1 MSFSSDT
8 KNELCKL
15 PLRTCCRRAE
25 CYGLFLLGKSFSPS
39 SVVLS
44 TENPMVA
51 RTAADTAAR
60 VTGAVMKIAGSGA
73 GGGGA
78 CTVSA
83 AGRGEAEK
91 IFGSLG
97 HTGREISL
105 HINLANLENECCRSA
120 FLRGAFLSCGTVA
133 DPSCEYHL
141 EFAVPYMNLA
151 KDLTALMRDILELD
165 LQPRFS
171 RRKST
176 YVVYVKGGERV
187 ADFLTFLGAP
197 SASMKLTQIRMFKE
211 LRNQVNRQTNFETA
225 NIGKTASA
233 AAQEVLAIEKI
244 QRTCGLAALPEDL
257 QKLAAVR
264 LQNPEL
270 SLRELGLRL
279 VPPLSRSGVYHRLE
293 RIIRYSETCR
303 K

>member
-1 MSFSSDT
+1 
-8 KNELCKL
+8 
-15 PLRTCCRRAE
+15 
-25 CYGLFLLGKSFSPS
+25 
-39 SVVLS
+39 
-44 TENPMVA
+44 
-51 RTAADTAAR
+51 
-60 VTGAVMKIAGSGA
+60 
-73 GGGGA
+73 
-78 CTVSA
+78 
-83 AGRGEAEK
+83 
-91 IFGSLG
+91 
-97 HTGREISL
+97 
-105 HINLANLENECCRSA
+105 
-120 FLRGAFLSCGTVA
+120 
-133 DPSCEYHL
+133 
-141 EFAVPYMNLA
+141 MNLA

-293 RIIRYSETCR
+293 RIIHYSETCG